1 MKTLYM
7 DNSKMHSDILS
18 EIFANKNGNILE
30 KYRESI
36 TTIMLGLDILEDV
49 SDSQKNKDLVQII
62 RHSFERVFE
71 IFLED
76 KKTTR

>member
-1 MKTLYM
+1 METP
-7 DNSKMHSDILS
+7 KMHSDILKQ
-18 EIFANKNGNILE
+18 IFASKNSKILE

-49 SDSQKNKDLVQII
+49 NNSPKNKDLVQII
-62 RHSFERVFE
+62 RHSFDRIFE

-76 KKTTR
+76 EKTTR

>member
-1 MKTLYM
+1 METP
-7 DNSKMHSDILS
+7 KMHSDILKQ
-18 EIFANKNGNILE
+18 IFASKNSKILE

-49 SDSQKNKDLVQII
+49 NDSPKNKDLVQII
-62 RHSFERVFE
+62 RHSFDRIFE

-76 KKTTR
+76 EKTTR

>member
-1 MKTLYM
+1 
-7 DNSKMHSDILS
+7 MHSDILGQ
-18 EIFANKNGNILE
+18 IFADKSGKILE

-49 SDSQKNKDLVQII
+49 NDSQKNKDLVQII
-62 RHSFERVFE
+62 RHSFERLFE

-76 KKTTR
+76 EKTTR

>member
-1 MKTLYM
+1 ME
-7 DNSKMHSDILS
+7 NPKMHSDILKQ
-18 EIFANKNGNILE
+18 IFASKNSNILE

-49 SDSQKNKDLVQII
+49 NDSPKNKDLVQII
-62 RHSFERVFE
+62 RHSFDRIFE

-76 KKTTR
+76 EKTTR

>member
-1 MKTLYM
+1 
-7 DNSKMHSDILS
+7 MHSDILKQ
-18 EIFANKNGNILE
+18 IFASKNSKILE

-49 SDSQKNKDLVQII
+49 NDSPKNKDLVQII
-62 RHSFERVFE
+62 RHSFDRIFE

-76 KKTTR
+76 EKMTR

>member
-1 MKTLYM
+1 METP
-7 DNSKMHSDILS
+7 KMHSDILKQ
-18 EIFANKNGNILE
+18 IFASKNSKILE

-49 SDSQKNKDLVQII
+49 NDSPKNKDLVQII
-62 RHSFERVFE
+62 RHSFDRIFE

-76 KKTTR
+76 EITTR

>member
-1 MKTLYM
+1 
-7 DNSKMHSDILS
+7 MHSDILKQ
-18 EIFANKNGNILE
+18 IFASKNSKILE

-49 SDSQKNKDLVQII
+49 NDSLKNKDLVQII
-62 RHSFERVFE
+62 RHSFDRIFE

-76 KKTTR
+76 EKTTR

>member
-1 MKTLYM
+1 ME
-7 DNSKMHSDILS
+7 NPKMHSDILKQ
-18 EIFANKNGNILE
+18 IFASKNSKILE

-49 SDSQKNKDLVQII
+49 NDSLKNKDLVQII
-62 RHSFERVFE
+62 RHSFDRIFE

-76 KKTTR
+76 EKTTR

>member
-1 MKTLYM
+1 ME
-7 DNSKMHSDILS
+7 NPKMHSDILKQ
-18 EIFANKNGNILE
+18 IFASKNSKILE

-49 SDSQKNKDLVQII
+49 NDSPKNKDLVQII
-62 RHSFERVFE
+62 RHSFDRIFE

-76 KKTTR
+76 EKTTR

>member
-1 MKTLYM
+1 METP
-7 DNSKMHSDILS
+7 KMHSDILKQ
-18 EIFANKNGNILE
+18 IFASKNSKFLE

-49 SDSQKNKDLVQII
+49 NDSPKNKDLVQII
-62 RHSFERVFE
+62 RHSFDRIFE

-76 KKTTR
+76 EKTTR

>member
-1 MKTLYM
+1 
-7 DNSKMHSDILS
+7 MHSDILKQ
-18 EIFANKNGNILE
+18 IFASKNSKILE

-49 SDSQKNKDLVQII
+49 NDSPKNKDLVQII
-62 RHSFERVFE
+62 RHSFDRIFE

-76 KKTTR
+76 EKTTR

>member
-1 MKTLYM
+1 ME
-7 DNSKMHSDILS
+7 NPKMHSDILKQ
-18 EIFANKNGNILE
+18 IFASKNSKILE

-49 SDSQKNKDLVQII
+49 NDSLKNKDLVQII
-62 RHSFERVFE
+62 RHSFDRIFE

-76 KKTTR
+76 EITTR